1 MKSQNKIE
9 VRGIPYEG
17 RENFLRGTFLGP
29 AKIRWAFESIEW
41 FSIYQKKEIPD
52 FYDHGDLYLY
62 LLDEPEKF
70 IEGCVE
76 RLNQI
81 HLSHPFVALG
91 GDHLITYPL
100 IKYLKEKNYTFKVIH
115 LDAHLDRRDS
125 FHGSRFSHA
134 TVIRR
139 IEELLGPENVISFG
153 FRSYYPEE
161 HEAKRGEAFKV
172 FEPLRMLVQE
182 ENGPFYL
189 TIDLDILDPSIM
201 SAVSNPEPG
210 GINFDELLNSILL
223 LKDKLLGVD
232 MVELN
237 PLLEKDHAS
246 STLAAVI
253 FREILITL
261 GGR

>member
-1 MKSQNKIE
+1 MKLQKKIE
-9 VRGIPYEG
+9 VIGIPYEG

-62 LLDEPEKF
+62 LLDEPQKF
-70 IEGCVE
+70 IERCIE
-76 RLNQI
+76 SLNKI
-81 HLSHPFVALG
+81 GLSIPFVALG

-100 IKYLKEKNYTFKVIH
+100 IRYLKEKNYTFKVIH
-115 LDAHLDRRDS
+115 LDAHLDRRNS

-139 IEELLGPENVISFG
+139 IEELLGSENVISFG
-153 FRSYYPEE
+153 YRSYYPGE
-161 HEAKRGEAFKV
+161 HEAKRGETFKV
-172 FEPLRMLVQE
+172 FEPLRMLVRE

-189 TIDLDILDPSIM
+189 TIDLDVLDPSIM
-201 SAVSNPEPG
+201 YAVSNPEPG
-210 GINFDELLNSILL
+210 GISFKELLDSILL

-232 MVELN
+232 IVELN

-253 FREILITL
+253 FREILIAL